1 MDLIPDFIKNNSL
14 LSSADSNLIAHL
26 AHTIENRLWRNL
38 TPAVTPRNETNSRLT

>member
-26 AHTIENRLWRNL
+26 AHTRK
-38 TPAVTPRNETNSRLT
+38 